1 MAQSWRSNDDDDGEL
16 SAPAVAWGDSQ
27 MSRYN
32 DDGETSKKAP
42 AFNTRSAKS
51 VITGCDDKD
60 GTKTGTVPHKKEDRE
75 EVRHRFR

>member
-1 MAQSWRSNDDDDGEL
+1 
-16 SAPAVAWGDSQ
+16 

-60 GTKTGTVPHKKEDRE
+60 GTKTGTVPIRKRTAKRFVTDSGDEDRL
-75 EVRHRFR
+75 VRMRNTTRRAHIWSVTS